1 MKLLVLKAFMF
12 KFIEELEKLADTTNI
27 QVVEQIFNDSGISDY
42 IVVFLRL
49 LVSCHLQ
56 MNADFFNCF
65 IEGHMSIKDFC
76 SHVSSTQ
83 PEYRMSLFLLNEWLL
98 KEVEPMYR
106 ESDHIHIIALTS
118 AINVPVCIV
127 YLDRGN
133 QDKVTEHN
141 FPEES
146 KPFMFILYRPGHYDI
161 IYEWTLFTRF
171 SFSQTSISII

>member
-1 MKLLVLKAFMF
+1 M
-12 KFIEELEKLADTTNI
+12 
-27 QVVEQIFNDSGISDY
+27 
-42 IVVFLRL
+42 
-49 LVSCHLQ
+49 C
-56 MNADFFNCF
+56 
-65 IEGHMSIKDFC
+65 
-76 SHVSSTQ
+76 
-83 PEYRMSLFLLNEWLL
+83 LFLFNVKLL

-146 KPFMFILYRPGHYDI
+146 QPFMFILYRPGHYDI
-161 IYEWTLFTRF
+161 IYEWFISVRF
-171 SFSQTSISII
+171 LAT